1 MIHVYAIVEAS
12 EALPSG
18 SGLGGAAVEGYDLDG
33 IQAIVSRHE
42 GTRIEPTETALL
54 EHAEVVEAAMAETG
68 AILPAR
74 FGRGLADERDLD
86 DLLRSRHGELTRG
99 LEQVRGCVELGVRI
113 LAPGPA
119 VSASDNGAATGTE
132 YMQTRLAE
140 LARAEEVAHEIHDLL
155 AEGARESAR
164 PDVGSGEF
172 LLSSAYLV
180 PRGDV
185 DRFRGHVRS
194 VENSY
199 PQLVVV
205 CTGPWPPYSFAA
217 IAASDHERA

>member
-164 PDVGSGEF
+164 P
-172 LLSSAYLV
+172 AYLV